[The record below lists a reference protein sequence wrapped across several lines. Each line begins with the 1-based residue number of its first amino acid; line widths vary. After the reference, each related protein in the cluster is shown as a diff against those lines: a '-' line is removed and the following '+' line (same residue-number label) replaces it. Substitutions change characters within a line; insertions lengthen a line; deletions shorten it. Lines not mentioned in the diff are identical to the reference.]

1 MLKQLYCKQLKN
13 DFLGLKKED
22 TSKQDK
28 FIVTLISEAIMWG
41 FLKSY
46 TWIQYLIRTSNPLYC
61 KPYPTPIRI
70 VVWSKYYWFWI
81 YFMLMKILFWFLI
94 FFFLNHIL
102 SNFLYMYMPFRGG
115 FLLQDAKWIYCIAL
129 DSGYKWTYSYFCY
142 ICRSTSNQFS

>member
-1 MLKQLYCKQLKN
+1 MI
-13 DFLGLKKED
+13 FLVSKKKILVNRINL
-22 TSKQDK
+22 S
-28 FIVTLISEAIMWG
+28 LHW
-41 FLKSY
+41 FLKLLCGVFFFKSY
-46 TWIQYLIRTSNPLYC
+46 IWIQYLIRTSNPLYC

-81 YFMLMKILFWFLI
+81 YFMLIKILFWFLN

>member
-1 MLKQLYCKQLKN
+1 MILLVS
-13 DFLGLKKED
+13 KKKILVNRINL
-22 TSKQDK
+22 S
-28 FIVTLISEAIMWG
+28 LHW
-41 FLKSY
+41 FLKLLCGVFFKSY
-46 TWIQYLIRTSNPLYC
+46 IWIQYLIRTSNPLYC

-81 YFMLMKILFWFLI
+81 YFMLIKILFWFLN
-94 FFFLNHIL
+94 FFFKNHIL

>member
-1 MLKQLYCKQLKN
+1 MILLVSKKKILVNRINLSLHWFLKLLC
-13 DFLGLKKED
+13 G
-22 TSKQDK
+22 
-28 FIVTLISEAIMWG
+28 V

-46 TWIQYLIRTSNPLYC
+46 IWIQYLIRTSNPLYC

-81 YFMLMKILFWFLI
+81 YFMLIKILFWFLN

>member
-1 MLKQLYCKQLKN
+1 MILLVS
-13 DFLGLKKED
+13 KKKILVNRINL
-22 TSKQDK
+22 S
-28 FIVTLISEAIMWG
+28 LHW
-41 FLKSY
+41 FLKLLCGFFFFKSY
-46 TWIQYLIRTSNPLYC
+46 IWIQYLIRTSNPLYC

-81 YFMLMKILFWFLI
+81 YFMLIKILFWFLK
-94 FFFLNHIL
+94 FFFKNHIL